1 MEEAVDDAACS
12 AKASDNDSEDLIDN
26 EDPIDNGARK
36 HVGPYAVNSSQDQYH
51 QIPAICQNVQ
61 PQTDNGMVCKKEE
74 PKRARSVTSKDP
86 SDMCTFQ
93 CPACRLTFC
102 LEEYLTHVR
111 TSHPSGSSSLG
122 EGRSPGYRM
131 TREVYHCC
139 RICQAVYLFTNQH
152 GANHCRRL
160 HNIKFKDY
168 VRCYLKKD
176 VVRCLPEKKSYRC
189 GDMKTP
195 DKTSDVT
202 TGVVASG
209 ETFAVE
215 MNGFKQK
222 EEPREATSVLISD
235 PTHDAAGDL
244 SESDSSSD
252 QISSATSDANTALS
266 DAAQMLSST
275 SSQSQAPLSNSTAQ
289 EDLSSFS
296 VLASTEDYM
305 DDEEQVDDPLD
316 EQVDLDESSLEGEL
330 DPVDA
335 QPSTTVPK
343 TDAVIGATADEQEI
357 VLEMPTEESAPL
369 HWYDGTQFRCKGC
382 SYVTYSAWEM
392 EVHATLVHAV
402 SAPNFPRSFSLAV
415 SFFSCNICSQLI
427 CREKSAAE
435 FHLGNAHGYTL
446 ADYETVFN
454 VQS

>member
-1 MEEAVDDAACS
+1 
-12 AKASDNDSEDLIDN
+12 
-26 EDPIDNGARK
+26 
-36 HVGPYAVNSSQDQYH
+36 
-51 QIPAICQNVQ
+51 
-61 PQTDNGMVCKKEE
+61 
-74 PKRARSVTSKDP
+74 
-86 SDMCTFQ
+86 
-93 CPACRLTFC
+93 
-102 LEEYLTHVR
+102 
-111 TSHPSGSSSLG
+111 
-122 EGRSPGYRM
+122 M

-209 ETFAVE
+209 ETFSAE
-215 MNGFKQK
+215 LNGFKQK
-222 EEPREATSVLISD
+222 EEPREATSLLISD
-235 PTHDAAGDL
+235 PTHDAAVDL
-244 SESDSSSD
+244 RESDSSLD
-252 QISSATSDANTALS
+252 QISSATADVNTALS

-275 SSQSQAPLSNSTAQ
+275 SSQSQAPLSNRTAQ

-296 VLASTEDYM
+296 VPVLDSTEDSM

-316 EQVDLDESSLEGEL
+316 DQVDLDESPLECEL
-330 DPVDA
+330 EVDA
-335 QPSTTVPK
+335 QTSSPVPK
-343 TDAVIGATADEQEI
+343 TDAVTVPTNNVPPEIGATADEQEI
-357 VLEMPTEESAPL
+357 VLDMPTEESAAR
-369 HWYDGTQFRCKGC
+369 HWYDGSQFRCKGC

-392 EVHATLVHAV
+392 EVHASLVHAV
-402 SAPNFPRSFSLAV
+402 SAPNFPSSFSLAV
-415 SFFSCNICSQLI
+415 AFFSCNICSQLI

-446 ADYETVFN
+446 ADYESVFN
-454 VQS
+454 VHS